1 MSARPAGEAP
11 VRFGVIGLNHNH
23 IYAMTDQLL
32 AAGGE
37 LAAFFAVEAELATP
51 FAQRYPRARHA
62 RSMAEILEDE
72 AINLIA
78 SAAIPDERAGLGVA
92 ALRHGKDYLSDK
104 PGFTTLDQL
113 DEARRVQ
120 RETGRIYS
128 VCYSERLQN
137 RATVRAGEL
146 VKAGAIGRPLQTV
159 GLGPHRLSSNANQ
172 RGVRRSPADSRPAW
186 FFQHERYGGILN
198 DIGSHQADQFLFFTG
213 STTAEVVASQVAN
226 FAHPDFPEFEDF
238 GDMVLRGDGG
248 TGYVRVDW
256 FTPDG
261 LATWGDGRLTILGT
275 DGYIELR
282 KYIDVAGR
290 QGGDHLF
297 LVDQHETR
305 YIDCKDVDMP
315 FGRQLLDDVRHRT
328 ETAMPQAHAFLASE
342 LALQAQL
349 QARRVEQQ
357 AHTVA
362 A

>member
-1 MSARPAGEAP
+1 MAARASGEAP
-11 VRFGVIGLNHNH
+11 VRFGVIGVNHNH
-23 IYAMTDQLL
+23 IYGMTDQLRE
-32 AAGGE
+32 AGGE
-37 LAAFFAVEAELATP
+37 LAVFFAAEPDLAAT
-51 FAQRYPRARHA
+51 FAERYPQARRAR
-62 RSMAEILEDE
+62 SVAEVLEDDG
-72 AINLIA
+72 IA
-78 SAAIPDERAGLGVA
+78 LVESAAIPDERAGLGIA
-92 ALRHGKDYLSDK
+92 AMRHGKDYLSDK

-113 DEARRVQ
+113 AEARQVQ

-146 VKAGAIGRPLQTV
+146 VRGGAIGRPLQTV
-159 GLGPHRLSSNANQ
+159 GLGPHRLGGNEPE
-172 RGVRRSPADSRPAW
+172 RGVRRDPGASRPAW
-186 FFQHERYGGILN
+186 FFQRARYGGILN

-213 STTAEVVASQVAN
+213 STSAEVVASQVAN

-248 TGYVRVDW
+248 AGYVRVDW

-261 LATWGDGRLTILGT
+261 LGTWGDGRLTILGT

-290 QGGDHLF
+290 PGGDHLF
-297 LVDQHETR
+297 LVDHNETR
-305 YIDCKDVDMP
+305 YIDCRDVEMP
-315 FGRQLLDDVRHRT
+315 FGRQLLDDVRNRT

-342 LALQAQL
+342 LALRAQL
-349 QARRVEQQ
+349 QAKPVQ